1 MFSPLVLTSIRSCR
15 YNCMLITFQKDEV
28 SLLVRCC
35 QSLFPVEAEI
45 WVDVLILMGKGFVF
59 DREEISDPDE

>member
-35 QSLFPVEAEI
+35 QSLFLVEAEI
-45 WVDVLILMGKGFVF
+45 WVLMGKGFVF